1 MPDEEATKP
10 EPTKE
15 NKLRDLTPND
25 DVKGGAMQGKK
36 DDTHP
41 YRRTGEI
48 DFMKGWRTPSS

>member
-41 YRRTGEI
+41 HRRTGEI
-48 DFMKGWRTPSS
+48 DFMKGWRTPS